1 MVQNACRVSKYDL
14 LTHKGA
20 KGKRRKG
27 KGLRGEGVKLVQTAK
42 AHTKKGEAH
51 FFVLCDWLRVNE
63 LCTWPQIRFR
73 FFFAIP
79 VRRERIE

>member
-20 KGKRRKG
+20 KGKRGKG

-42 AHTKKGEAH
+42 AHTKKEKRIS
-51 FFVLCDWLRVNE
+51 L
-63 LCTWPQIRFR
+63 
-73 FFFAIP
+73 FFAI
-79 VRRERIE
+79 V